1 MAQVPKIY
9 APTPA
14 QSVAA
19 ARGMPVSKIASQN
32 GVIEESA
39 SSNATT
45 FDTSFT
51 LQEDQ
56 RRDAGNQPSNQQNLP
71 QHGRGRVVVP
81 SREFT
86 TLLEYYSGSNAND
99 DDPDVRARRIGGIVT
114 QAIRTYE
121 TNAKVIHGEPDVTGT
136 EISISL

>member
-19 ARGMPVSKIASQN
+19 ARGMPVSKVASLN
-32 GVIEESA
+32 GSIEESS
-39 SSNATT
+39 SSNPAT
-45 FDTSFT
+45 FDAAFT
-51 LQEDQ
+51 LPEGQ
-56 RRDAGNQPSNQQNLP
+56 RRNAGNDQNPNQNLP
-71 QHGRGRVVVP
+71 QHGDRVVLP
-81 SREFT
+81 SRDFS
-86 TLLEYYSGSNAND
+86 TLLEYSSGANVD
-99 DDPDVRARRIGGIVT
+99 LSDPDIRARRLGGIVT

-136 EISISL
+136 ELSISL